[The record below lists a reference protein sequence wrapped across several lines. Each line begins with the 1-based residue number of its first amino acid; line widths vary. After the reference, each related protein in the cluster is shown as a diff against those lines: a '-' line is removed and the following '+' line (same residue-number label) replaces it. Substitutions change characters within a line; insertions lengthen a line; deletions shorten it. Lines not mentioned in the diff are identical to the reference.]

1 MSHLLTYN
9 SIYNTEQVHYN
20 KQGAEFNV
28 TKSAY
33 TGTFFRKQK
42 NIESKK

>member
-1 MSHLLTYN
+1 MSRFLIYNSTYN
-9 SIYNTEQVHYN
+9 IEQVHYN

-33 TGTFFRKQK
+33 TGTFFLKTEK
-42 NIESKK
+42 Y